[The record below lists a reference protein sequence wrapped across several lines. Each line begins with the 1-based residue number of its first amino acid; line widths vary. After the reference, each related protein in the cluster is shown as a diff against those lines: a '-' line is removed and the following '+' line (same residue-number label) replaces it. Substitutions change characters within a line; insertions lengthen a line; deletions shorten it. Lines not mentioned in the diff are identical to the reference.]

1 MRKMVALLGV
11 ALLVAGAFALP
22 QALAEEDLGLSGQI
36 RHARVVRYHIEGVYK
51 RWVAITPRDTASEGN
66 VSDRVT
72 IDFDWD
78 LRASKFVEAPKI
90 ANIRTLVSGFRNL
103 HAPCKAPVLKGEFE
117 FLDAK
122 EVIVEEGRSPA
133 VVGLRTYPPAELA
146 LRCPESLVLSPAEG
160 AQEAVKL
167 TLAVPKRV
175 LHALVTPDPSMS
187 VSEDRKSITLVSN
200 DWVWTYTPV
209 VVR

>member
-1 MRKMVALLGV
+1 MRKMVASLGIS
-11 ALLVAGAFALP
+11 LLVAEAAALP
-22 QALAEEDLGLSGQI
+22 VLAAEALGQSQQL
-36 RHARVVRYHIEGVYK
+36 RQARVVRYHIEGVYK
-51 RWVAITPRDTASEGN
+51 HWVSITPRDSASEGN

-78 LRASKFVEAPKI
+78 MHASRFVAAPKI
-90 ANIRTLVSGFRNL
+90 TNARTLVSGFRNL

-117 FLDAK
+117 FFDAK
-122 EVIVEEGRSPA
+122 EVIVEDGSRPA

-146 LRCPESLVLSPAEG
+146 LRCPESLVPSPAAG

-175 LHALVTPDPSMS
+175 LLALVAPDPSMS
-187 VSEDRKSITLVSN
+187 VSEDRKSITHVAG
-200 DWVWTYTPV
+200 DWAWTYTPV
-209 VVR
+209 VVK